1 MTMGEFHVWTAR
13 TPETGEL
20 VGEISTSIRS
30 TGSNEHV
37 AWFDVFGLPEFR
49 SLGVASM
56 LLEPT
61 VAVARKADRRL
72 LMPWSHRSVA
82 AGEAF
87 AKRLG
92 ARWGAT
98 NSISRLELADLDRE
112 LMATWHRRASE
123 RASEYT
129 LGFLDGA
136 PEDEIETFVSLAAVM
151 NTAPRDN
158 L

>member
-1 MTMGEFHVWTAR
+1 
-13 TPETGEL
+13 
-20 VGEISTSIRS
+20 
-30 TGSNEHV
+30 
-37 AWFDVFGLPEFR
+37 
-49 SLGVASM
+49 
-56 LLEPT
+56 
-61 VAVARKADRRL
+61 
-72 LMPWSHRSVA
+72 MPWSHRSVA

-92 ARWGAT
+92 ARWGTT